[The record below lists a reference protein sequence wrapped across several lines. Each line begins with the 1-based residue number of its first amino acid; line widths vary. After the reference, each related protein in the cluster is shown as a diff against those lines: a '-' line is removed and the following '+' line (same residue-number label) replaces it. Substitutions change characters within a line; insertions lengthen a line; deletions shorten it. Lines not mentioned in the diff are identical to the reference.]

1 MEEDPIPMH
10 GPSPMCAFHTRP
22 MIPTECAAR
31 PSSQSFSGQVVQGAS
46 GGARVD
52 TCPQNKVAQH
62 SACVDGCY
70 THCHNCEGGMVCTC
84 RWRPMLHLSLARV
97 ASNRGALLSTRC
109 TCMWRLML
117 HLSLREGGIKCGAS
131 PITRSTRRWRLVLH
145 LSLSEGGIKMRGVA
159 HHAQHPQVAS
169 CATPLA

>member
-1 MEEDPIPMH
+1 
-10 GPSPMCAFHTRP
+10 
-22 MIPTECAAR
+22 
-31 PSSQSFSGQVVQGAS
+31 
-46 GGARVD
+46 
-52 TCPQNKVAQH
+52 
-62 SACVDGCY
+62 
-70 THCHNCEGGMVCTC
+70 
-84 RWRPMLHLSLARV
+84 MLHLSLARV